1 MIRLNRILVPVD
13 FSEYGAHALRYG
25 CALAQKFGASLHLLN
40 VLEDYY
46 PLVPE
51 AGMMLG
57 DKDQYLS
64 GLRAATERELAK
76 LPEAAWAPGGEV
88 TRTVIVGTPFVE
100 IVRYAREHDID
111 LIVVGSHGRTG
122 IAHVLMGSVAERVV
136 RKAPCPVLTVR
147 PGQHEFIMP

>member
-1 MIRLNRILVPVD
+1 MIKLARILVPID
-13 FSEYGAHALRYG
+13 FSEYGQQALRYG
-25 CALAQKFGASLHLLN
+25 CALSERFGSDLHLLN

-64 GLRAATERELAK
+64 GLRASSERELAK
-76 LPEAAWAPGGEV
+76 YPDPAWLPGGNV

-122 IAHVLMGSVAERVV
+122 LAHALMGSVAERVV
-136 RKAPCPVLTVR
+136 RKASCPVLTVR
-147 PGQHEFIMP
+147 PGQHEFVMP